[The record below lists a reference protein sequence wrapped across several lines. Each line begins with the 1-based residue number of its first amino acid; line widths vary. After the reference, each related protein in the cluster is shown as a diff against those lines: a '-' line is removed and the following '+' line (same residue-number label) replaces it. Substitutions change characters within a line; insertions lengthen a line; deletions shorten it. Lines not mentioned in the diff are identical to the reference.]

1 MVNLIVV
8 THGEFGAYLVEAAE
22 EIVGVQES
30 GVRCVS
36 ISSRLSVAEV
46 REHLARAMEELRTE
60 EGLIIAVDMPGGTP
74 CNIAMSLAKDDP
86 MTRVVCGVNLYMIVT
101 AFSRRRR
108 AGLDELCEAVIAAG
122 KKAILEMKSLLLAR
136 A

>member
-22 EIVGVQES
+22 EIVGAQES

-46 REHLARAMEELRTE
+46 RERLARAMEELRTQD
-60 EGLIIAVDMPGGTP
+60 GLIIAVDMPGGTP
-74 CNIAMSLAKDDP
+74 CNIAMSLAKDDA
-86 MTRVVCGVNLYMIVT
+86 MTRVICGVNLYMIVT